1 MGKRDAKGCSII
13 YSIPH
18 SSGTADAHPATHPV
32 WLICKMVSAHTWTVR
47 WSNLI
52 EMVCAHSGVRILFL
66 QFAAWPQQVMQLF
79 WAWFPH
85 LLKGLAAVPTFEEPG
100 WLSKTVSEVHEIR
113 SLDLWEVSTSGH
125 FGRQKKTS
133 SLQEL
138 VRTTD

>member
-1 MGKRDAKGCSII
+1 
-13 YSIPH
+13 
-18 SSGTADAHPATHPV
+18 
-32 WLICKMVSAHTWTVR
+32 MVSAHTWTVR

-52 EMVCAHSGVRILFL
+52 EMVCAHPGVRILFL

-85 LLKGLAAVPTFEEPG
+85 LLKGLAAAPTFEEPG
-100 WLSKTVSEVHEIR
+100 WLSKTVSEVHEIW

-125 FGRQKKTS
+125 FREQKEKS

-138 VRTTD
+138 LRATD